1 MANITIRNIPDSIL
15 EKIRTLSTIEKRSI
29 NNELLLIIE
38 AGLNEE
44 SERKT
49 KNENIIPKESQIRIW
64 EKLMGKWKDDRSAK
78 EIIEDIYAHRT
89 PGRNIDL

>member
-1 MANITIRNIPDSIL
+1 MANITIRNIPDSIM

-64 EKLMGKWKDDRSAK
+64 EKLMGKWEDDRSAK

>member
-38 AGLNEE
+38 VGLNEE

-64 EKLMGKWKDDRSAK
+64 EKLMGKWEDDRSAK

>member
-1 MANITIRNIPDSIL
+1 MANITVRNIPDSIL

-64 EKLMGKWKDDRSAK
+64 EKLMGKWEDDRSAK

>member
-1 MANITIRNIPDSIL
+1 MANITVRNIPDSIL

-64 EKLMGKWKDDRSAK
+64 EQLMGRWEDDRSAK

>member
-1 MANITIRNIPDSIL
+1 MASITIRNIPDSIL

-49 KNENIIPKESQIRIW
+49 KNENIIPKETQISIW
-64 EKLMGKWKDDRSAK
+64 EKLMGKWEDDRSAK

>member
-64 EKLMGKWKDDRSAK
+64 EKLMGKWEDDRSAK

>member
-1 MANITIRNIPDSIL
+1 MASITIRNIPDSIL
-15 EKIRTLSTIEKRSI
+15 EKIRTLSAIEKRSI

-44 SERKT
+44 FEK
-49 KNENIIPKESQIRIW
+49 KAKDENIIPKENQIKIW
-64 EKLMGKWKDDRSAK
+64 EKLSGKWEDDRSAE

-89 PGRNIDL
+89 PGRNVDL

>member
-1 MANITIRNIPDSIL
+1 MANITIRNIPDSIM

-64 EKLMGKWKDDRSAK
+64 EQLMGKWEDDRSAK

>member
-38 AGLNEE
+38 TGLNEE

-64 EKLMGKWKDDRSAK
+64 EKLMGKWEDDRSAK
-78 EIIEDIYAHRT
+78 EIIEDIYTHRT

>member
-1 MANITIRNIPDSIL
+1 MASITIRNIPDSIM

-29 NNELLLIIE
+29 NNELLLLIE

-49 KNENIIPKESQIRIW
+49 KNKNIIPKESQIRIW
-64 EKLMGKWKDDRSAK
+64 EKLMGKWEDDRSAK

-89 PGRNIDL
+89 AGRNIDL

>member
-64 EKLMGKWKDDRSAK
+64 EKLMGKWEDDRSAK
-78 EIIEDIYAHRT
+78 EIIEDIYTHRT

>member
-1 MANITIRNIPDSIL
+1 MANITIRNIPDSIM

-64 EKLMGKWKDDRSAK
+64 EQLMGRWEDDRSAK